1 MATRAKLIE
10 EARVKGIDVP
20 SKATRDQVAALIGE
34 HDARAREASVEQ
46 TPVDGFIVAKT
57 TGENGAISVNIH
69 PIGNATVLEAV
80 SVLSLALAAAK
91 KNVGME

>member
-10 EARVKGIDVP
+10 EATSKGIDVP
-20 SKATRDQVAALIGE
+20 PKATRNDIARLLQE
-34 HDARAREASVEQ
+34 HDAANNGHSVEQ
-46 TPVDGFIVAKT
+46 VPVDGFIVAKIT
-57 TGENGAISVNIH
+57 NEQGAISVDVH